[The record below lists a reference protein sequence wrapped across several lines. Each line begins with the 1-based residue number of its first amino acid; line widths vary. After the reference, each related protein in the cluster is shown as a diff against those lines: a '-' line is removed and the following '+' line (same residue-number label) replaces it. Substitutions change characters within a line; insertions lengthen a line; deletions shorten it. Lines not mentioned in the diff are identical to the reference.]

1 MKALIPRRW
10 KVGPRISYPFS
21 EGKNVAGLSGALGN
35 QIAKTNK
42 SLESRFTWLITIMVA
57 LGFLIAVIK

>member
-1 MKALIPRRW
+1 M
-10 KVGPRISYPFS
+10 
-21 EGKNVAGLSGALGN
+21 AGLSGALGN